1 VRLYPVKLLNTSLF
15 PFTAAA
21 RALVAEGAAL
31 GRFNACLLNGRK
43 LKVFFRFSPTTITE
57 FLSKFSESLA
67 RDRFLDEDKTVN
79 SGNHFFKI

>member
-43 LKVFFRFSPTTITE
+43 LKAFLRFTYNHNRI
-57 FLSKFSESLA
+57 LSKLSEVW
-67 RDRFLDEDKTVN
+67 REKILDEIDC
-79 SGNHFFKI
+79 